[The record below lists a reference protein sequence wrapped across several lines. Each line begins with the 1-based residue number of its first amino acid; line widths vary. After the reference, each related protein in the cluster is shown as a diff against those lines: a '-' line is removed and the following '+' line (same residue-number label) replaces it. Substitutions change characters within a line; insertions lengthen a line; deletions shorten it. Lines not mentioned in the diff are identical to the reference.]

1 MPTQVHSCR
10 FYRRASVPLVVGL
23 GMLLSG
29 CWAPPSAGVRPEG
42 RPGIVAS
49 AIEVERVADS
59 ATIVSVD
66 RAARTLVLRVRG
78 ITLPACR
85 AGRRV
90 RNWRDLE
97 SGAVV
102 HATIKEALTVYVAPT
117 SSTAWRS
124 ETGPDAEVRSM
135 RRDARVLVADRS
147 YRVLT
152 VQYPNGQ
159 TDAFKVGLRT
169 PMKDIE
175 AGDAV
180 VIRPV
185 EIIEAHVRRRS
196 SQEEGSRSRPDMAP
210 AR

>member
-1 MPTQVHSCR
+1 
-10 FYRRASVPLVVGL
+10 
-23 GMLLSG
+23 
-29 CWAPPSAGVRPEG
+29 
-42 RPGIVAS
+42 
-49 AIEVERVADS
+49 
-59 ATIVSVD
+59 
-66 RAARTLVLRVRG
+66 
-78 ITLPACR
+78 
-85 AGRRV
+85 
-90 RNWRDLE
+90 
-97 SGAVV
+97 
-102 HATIKEALTVYVAPT
+102 
-117 SSTAWRS
+117 
-124 ETGPDAEVRSM
+124 M